1 MLDIFKN
8 ILNKK
13 KKLTISDKDK
23 IAALLG
29 TNAEALEAFEKAY
42 HKEML
47 NEPVS
52 DNLFAVNAKQAS
64 DMQEHVTVEDA
75 CVSELIDRIVAELLQ
90 DTAYYT
96 YKEGKSSSR
105 TYHVL
110 SPGTPVTKEEIMELP
125 DELRPQLTGNL
136 MIRDIKDDAY
146 PALLGIYADYQKEKN
161 PKKKQ
166 QLYGMFRQ
174 GLELQDL
181 DAVMYRMLEMN
192 QNSIGNWF
200 PQLTEAASRHSFF
213 QIPDTTIIKVP
224 LTMLQL
230 ARLDYFTLTKTTLEI
245 VDRFCEKAFHLDRDK
260 EYFIKT
266 GVFSS
271 KYDFRNARVSGAEEV
286 RTLGEYLLFIQFQSV
301 CYAHYD
307 LSGRNQPAMYGQGS
321 TVEWVVREF
330 IQDKEDNPTIYKGL
344 PLHTE
349 YRVFIDADT
358 DRVIGISP
366 YWRSDV
372 MKHRFGHEE
381 DQDSPHQIH
390 DYITYSAH
398 EKILMERYNANKER
412 IIQEVEK
419 LLPDLKLEG
428 QWSLDIM
435 QNGDDFYII
444 DMALAKNSALNDC
457 VPKGLLRD
465 AEEDWIPK
473 LIKKEAN
480 RYVSDEDICVS
491 CGAPIPEG
499 TMICAN
505 CQAKLHYSTTE

>member
-1 MLDIFKN
+1 M
-8 ILNKK
+8 
-13 KKLTISDKDK
+13 
-23 IAALLG
+23 ALP
-29 TNAEALEAFEKAY
+29 A
-42 HKEML
+42 
-47 NEPVS
+47 
-52 DNLFAVNAKQAS
+52 
-64 DMQEHVTVEDA
+64 
-75 CVSELIDRIVAELLQ
+75 
-90 DTAYYT
+90 
-96 YKEGKSSSR
+96 
-105 TYHVL
+105 
-110 SPGTPVTKEEIMELP
+110 
-125 DELRPQLTGNL
+125 ELRPQLTGDL

-146 PALLGIYADYQKEKN
+146 PALIGIYADYRMEKDQ
-161 PKKKQ
+161 KKKR

-181 DAVMYRMLEMN
+181 DEIMYRMLEMN

-200 PQLTEAASRHSFF
+200 PQLTEAVSGHSFF

-230 ARLDYFTLTKTTLEI
+230 ARLDYFTLTRTSLEI
-245 VDRFCEKAFHLDRDK
+245 VDRFCEKAFHLDREK

-286 RTLGEYLLFIQFQSV
+286 RTLGEYLLYIQFQSG

-307 LSGRNQPAMYGQGS
+307 LNGRNQPVMHGQGS

-398 EKILMERYNANKER
+398 EKILTERYNANKER

-419 LLPDLKLEG
+419 LLPDLKLDG

-473 LIKKEAN
+473 LKETS
-480 RYVSDEDICVS
+480 RYVSDEDICVC
-491 CGAPIPEG
+491 CGTPVPEG

-505 CQAKLHYSTTE
+505 CQAKLQ

>member
-13 KKLTISDKDK
+13 KKLTISDKDS

-29 TNAEALEAFEKAY
+29 TNAKALEAFEKAY

-75 CVSELIDRIVAELLQ
+75 CVSELIDRIIAELLQ

-96 YKEGKSSSR
+96 YKDGKSSSG

-125 DELRPQLTGNL
+125 EELRPQLTGNL

-146 PALLGIYADYQKEKN
+146 PALLGIYADYQKEKD

-330 IQDKEDNPTIYKGL
+330 IQDKEHNPTIYKGL
-344 PLHTE
+344 SLHTE

-358 DRVIGISP
+358 DLVIGISP

-372 MKHRFGHEE
+372 MKQRFGHEE

-398 EKILMERYNANKER
+398 EKTLMERYEANKEQ
-412 IIQEVEK
+412 IIREVEK
-419 LLPDLKLEG
+419 LLPDLELDG

-435 QNGDDFYII
+435 QNGDDFYLI
-444 DMALAKNSALNDC
+444 DMALADNSALSDC
-457 VPKGLLRD
+457 VPKGMLKKT
-465 AEEDWIPK
+465 EENWIPK
-473 LIKKEAN
+473 LDSDNPEI
-480 RYVSDEDICVS
+480 YVSPEDICVC
-491 CGAPIPEG
+491 CGRPVPEG
-499 TMICAN
+499 TMLCWT
-505 CQAKLHYSTTE
+505 CTERAKKEP

>member
-1 MLDIFKN
+1 MLDIFEN
-8 ILNKK
+8 LLNKK

-29 TNAEALEAFEKAY
+29 TNAEALAAFEKAY
-42 HKEML
+42 PKEIL

-75 CVSELIDRIVAELLQ
+75 CVDELIDRIVAELLQ
-90 DTAYYT
+90 DTSYYT
-96 YKEGKSSSR
+96 YKDGKPTSG

-110 SPGTPVTKEEIMELP
+110 SPGTPVTREEIMELP
-125 DELRPQLTGNL
+125 EELRPQLTGNL

-146 PALLGIYADYQKEKN
+146 PALLGIYADYKKEKN

-181 DAVMYRMLEMN
+181 DAVMYCMLEMN

-200 PQLTEAASRHSFF
+200 PQLSKAVSRHSFF
-213 QIPDTTIIKVP
+213 QIPDTTLIKVP
-224 LTMLQL
+224 LTLLQL
-230 ARLDYFTLTKTTLEI
+230 ARLDYFTLTRTTLEI
-245 VDRFCEKAFHLDRDK
+245 VDRFCEKAFRLDREKD
-260 EYFIKT
+260 YFIKT

-271 KYDFRNARVSGAEEV
+271 KYDFRNAKVSGAEEV
-286 RTLGEYLLFIQFQSV
+286 RTLGEYLLYIQFQSG

-330 IQDKEDNPTIYKGL
+330 IQDKENNPTIYKGL

-358 DRVIGISP
+358 NQVIGISP
-366 YWRSDV
+366 YWRGDV
-372 MKHRFGHEE
+372 MKQRFGHEE

-398 EKILMERYNANKER
+398 EKILMERYEANKER
-412 IIQEVEK
+412 IIQEIGNI
-419 LLPDLKLEG
+419 LPDLDLSG
-428 QWSLDIM
+428 QWSLDVM
-435 QNGDDFYII
+435 QNGDEFYII
-444 DMALAKNSALNDC
+444 DMALAENSALNDC
-457 VPKGLLRD
+457 VPRGIIRET
-465 AEEDWIPK
+465 EENWIPK
-473 LIKKEAN
+473 LKSNIPEIC
-480 RYVSDEDICVS
+480 VSPEDICVC
-491 CGAPIPEG
+491 CGRPVPEG
-499 TMICAN
+499 TMICRY
-505 CQAKLHYSTTE
+505 CEEDVLEKV